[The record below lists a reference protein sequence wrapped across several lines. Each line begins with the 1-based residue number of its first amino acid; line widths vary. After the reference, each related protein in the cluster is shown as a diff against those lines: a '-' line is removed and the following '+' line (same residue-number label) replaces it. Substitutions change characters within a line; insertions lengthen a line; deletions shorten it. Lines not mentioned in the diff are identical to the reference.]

1 MDRYSEIMEE
11 LEYVTDHDG
20 FVETC
25 LDLRD
30 SMYFYD
36 KGLILAGY
44 ASSVEMMMSFAMFW
58 AALEAPEESPEV
70 FDRIEDII
78 YNLEDRLRD
87 DDVTMD
93 VAALIETFLQ
103 TSGWVLSQRFVV
115 FRHMFEAYRDSRYN
129 LEENPDKLLREAQT
143 LVEKDNHRAAELV
156 GQVGA
161 MALRGAAIRPVW
173 LLIAKPR
180 LQMWLRGVLGVAQNF
195 AAASHFSFP
204 VDAADRERQKWRP
217 DTGKPVVDLKAF
229 RNLRYPMMPSDIPSI
244 LRREEIDDD
253 LLELFVGGPLHQ
265 EAAARLKAAGDSV
278 KDVLLAVLATEEL
291 FEEREASIGS
301 QWVLTNVLEILSKL
315 EEPETISVLLDLL
328 CRIPQGE
335 ALYLQVLEFLLNY
348 KEEAAEA
355 AAAKLKGERLSVEE
369 ALAVT
374 DFLSRVR
381 PAEVYPVLVRLLDKV
396 DTWDEQLAVAR
407 SLIQTGDV
415 RAVPHLRRLGTALAD
430 SPYSKIAQE
439 FLAYA
444 ARQMKNGSRG
454 SRRVLGKVREMR
466 QANGCSR
473 PRAKVGRTSSGGR
486 SGRRM

>member
-180 LQMWLRGVLGVAQNF
+180 LQMWLRVF
-195 AAASHFSFP
+195 
-204 VDAADRERQKWRP
+204 W
-217 DTGKPVVDLKAF
+217 
-229 RNLRYPMMPSDIPSI
+229 
-244 LRREEIDDD
+244 
-253 LLELFVGGPLHQ
+253 ELPRISPLP
-265 EAAARLKAAGDSV
+265 
-278 KDVLLAVLATEEL
+278 AT
-291 FEEREASIGS
+291 FHS
-301 QWVLTNVLEILSKL
+301 QWML
-315 EEPETISVLLDLL
+315 P
-328 CRIPQGE
+328 
-335 ALYLQVLEFLLNY
+335 
-348 KEEAAEA
+348 
-355 AAAKLKGERLSVEE
+355 
-369 ALAVT
+369 
-374 DFLSRVR
+374 
-381 PAEVYPVLVRLLDKV
+381 
-396 DTWDEQLAVAR
+396 
-407 SLIQTGDV
+407 TG
-415 RAVPHLRRLGTALAD
+415 
-430 SPYSKIAQE
+430 S
-439 FLAYA
+439 
-444 ARQMKNGSRG
+444 
-454 SRRVLGKVREMR
+454 
-466 QANGCSR
+466 
-473 PRAKVGRTSSGGR
+473 GR
-486 SGRRM
+486 SGVPIPANR